1 MPGLRR
7 NFRASTAASA
17 CAGQF
22 VNEAQAAVVNFRVA
36 LVLVVGLAG
45 CAGRAK
51 DPDAPALH
59 TVDHVDLDRYLGT
72 WYEIAS
78 YPQRFQRGCT
88 ATTANY
94 SLGKKAEILVENQ
107 CRKDSLEGKLD
118 VAKGRA
124 RVVDADTNAKLEVSF
139 FRPFWGDYWIIDL
152 GADYEYAVVGNP
164 TREYLWILSRAR
176 TLDPA
181 VYAGILERL
190 VAQDYDI
197 DRLQK
202 TLQPAE

>member
-22 VNEAQAAVVNFRVA
+22 VNEAQAAVVNFRIA

-45 CAGRAK
+45 CAGRPK

-88 ATTANY
+88 ATTA
-94 SLGKKAEILVENQ
+94 I
-107 CRKDSLEGKLD
+107 
-118 VAKGRA
+118 
-124 RVVDADTNAKLEVSF
+124 EV
-139 FRPFWGDYWIIDL
+139 G
-152 GADYEYAVVGNP
+152 GVVGGYRDAGGQMASP
-164 TREYLWILSRAR
+164 
-176 TLDPA
+176 PA
-181 VYAGILERL
+181 ATGG
-190 VAQDYDI
+190 
-197 DRLQK
+197 
-202 TLQPAE
+202 PAA

>member
-22 VNEAQAAVVNFRVA
+22 VNEAQAAVVNFRIA

-45 CAGRAK
+45 CAGRPK

-152 GADYEYAVVGNP
+152 DPEYRTAIVGHP
-164 TREYLWILSRAR
+164 SRDYLWLLSRTATVTPEVMAGLQAR
-176 TLDPA
+176 AAALGYP
-181 VYAGILERL
+181 L
-190 VAQDYDI
+190 
-197 DRLQK
+197 DRLRQ
-202 TLQPAE
+202 TEQRP